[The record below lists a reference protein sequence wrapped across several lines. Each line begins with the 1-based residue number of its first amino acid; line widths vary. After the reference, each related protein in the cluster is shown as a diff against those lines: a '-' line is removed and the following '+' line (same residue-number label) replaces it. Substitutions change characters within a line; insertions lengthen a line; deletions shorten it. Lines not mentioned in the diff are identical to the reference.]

1 MAYVYSAL
9 PYMGAIPGGLQ
20 LGKIIVICGHIPHGA
35 GRVCI
40 NLCNGKVLKDDQPS
54 NIGFHMSLRFD
65 NRTTVFN
72 SRVQGAWQKE
82 EVHPLPLEA
91 GINFQVMILVENGH
105 FMIAANGR
113 HFAQFNYRVPYSSLS
128 MIQIFGTAQVTQI
141 EFRKQTFSQVG
152 PNAHHGI
159 YPPGH
164 PPVPICPTGPVQPPP
179 PYIGAANPYLAVC
192 PTGPVQPPP
201 PYVGAADPYL
211 AVCPPALP
219 LYSQSRSDK
228 IVRQPFYNPTLPFS
242 CSLYEGLHS
251 GEMIYISGH
260 PTASPYRF
268 VINLQT
274 GTGPYPPP
282 DVAFHFNPRFDN
294 RSVVRNAQIK
304 NNWGNEESNAP
315 FFPFSPHVNFDMI
328 IHVEDEKYM
337 VAVNG
342 QHFTEFKHRVMPLS
356 TITVLAISG
365 DVVLTSV
372 RFK

>member
-1 MAYVYSAL
+1 MYMDPNTPVLRPAL
-9 PYMGAIPGGLQ
+9 PYIGAIPGGLQ
-20 LGKIIVICGHIPHGA
+20 LGKIIVICGHIPYGA

-40 NLCNGKVLKDDQPS
+40 NLCKERVLKDDQPK
-54 NIGFHMSLRFD
+54 NIGFHISFRFD

-72 SRVQGAWQKE
+72 SRVEGVWQNE

-91 GINFQVMILVENGH
+91 GINFQVMVLVENGH

-113 HFAQFNYRVPYSSLS
+113 HFAQFNFRVPCSTLS
-128 MIQIFGTAQVTQI
+128 VIHIHGTAEVTQI
-141 EFRKQTFSQVG
+141 EFRKQTFPQVG

-159 YPPGH
+159 YTSGH
-164 PPVPICPTGPVQPPP
+164 PPVP
-179 PYIGAANPYLAVC
+179 VC
-192 PTGPVQPPP
+192 PPGPVQPPP
-201 PYVGAADPYL
+201 PYVGAVDPYL
-211 AVCPPALP
+211 AVCPPAP
-219 LYSQSRSDK
+219 PSYSQSRSDK

-251 GEMIYISGH
+251 GEMIYISGY

-268 VINLQT
+268 AINLQT

-282 DVAFHFNPRFDN
+282 DVAFHFNPRFDD

-304 NNWGNEESNAP
+304 NKWGSEECHIP

-328 IHVEDEKYM
+328 IRVADEKYV

-342 QHFTEFKHRVMPLS
+342 QQFIEFKHRVMPLS
-356 TITVLAISG
+356 IVSVLAVSG

-372 RFK
+372 RFS